1 MTFFPILPSVNEN
14 SERESNP
21 MLYRLYLYLSRSAL
35 LISFTDPNKQL
46 FNVKPLFKFL
56 NHEFGM

>member
-1 MTFFPILPSVNEN
+1 MLLFVIEN

-21 MLYRLYLYLSRSAL
+21 MPQLLYLRLSGSAF

-46 FNVKPLFKFL
+46 PNVKAMFKSFD
-56 NHEFGM
+56 HQSSV